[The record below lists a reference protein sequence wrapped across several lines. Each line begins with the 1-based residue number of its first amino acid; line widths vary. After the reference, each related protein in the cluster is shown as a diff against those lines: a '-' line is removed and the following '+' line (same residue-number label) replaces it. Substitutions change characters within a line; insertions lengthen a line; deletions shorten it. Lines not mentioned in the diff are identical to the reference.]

1 MDKIS
6 LTSHRKLTESNISFS
21 FIGSID
27 VDIVDHILAAV
38 HSKLESE
45 TLNPTVK
52 KRVYLVLVECL
63 QNLCKQIDALNKS
76 ERISSDLNTTSASF
90 GIEGVNGDFHIATA
104 NYIENEKIENL
115 KNWLDEINSYDKAQ
129 LKQLYNKVLT
139 NKSFSEQG
147 GAGLGFI
154 DIALKTGNKLVF
166 EFEPINNEFSYFT
179 INVKINNDL

>member
-21 FIGSID
+21 FVGSID
-27 VDIVDHILAAV
+27 VDIVDHVLAAV

-45 TLNPTVK
+45 ILSPGVK

-63 QNLCKQIDALNKS
+63 QNLCKQIDALNKTD
-76 ERISSDLNTTSASF
+76 RISTNLNTTSASF
-90 GIEGVNGDFHIATA
+90 GIEGVNGHFDIATA
-104 NYIENEKIENL
+104 NYIQNEKIENL

-154 DIALKTGNKLVF
+154 DIALKTGNKLVYDF
-166 EFEPINNEFSYFT
+166 ESINEEFSYFT
-179 INVKINNDL
+179 INVKINNEL